1 MQGELKEETT
11 VPRQIL
17 VTGGTGLL
25 GRQVVGRLV
34 DAGAQV
40 RVMSRRARPAG
51 DSSPYAWATA
61 DLRSGA
67 GVTEA
72 VAGVDAVVHCATAFG
87 RQAEVQL
94 VRTLVDAA
102 GRGGSPHLLYTSIV
116 GVDRVPLPYYK
127 GKFAAEQVVQQ
138 SGLPHTVLRATQFHD
153 LLRAVFAA
161 AARVPV
167 MPVPDIRFQPVD
179 AGEVAD
185 RLASLAVGEPV
196 GRAPDIGGPEVRDA
210 RELAGA
216 YLRASGRR
224 RRILPIR
231 LPGKT
236 FRAYHAGAHL
246 APDHAA
252 GKVTFEDYLAGYSD
266 LRGGSYRA
274 PR

>member
-1 MQGELKEETT
+1 M
-11 VPRQIL
+11 PRQIL

-25 GRQVVGRLV
+25 GRLVVRRLL
-34 DAGAQV
+34 DAGTEV
-40 RVMSRRARPAG
+40 RVTSRRARPA
-51 DSSPYAWATA
+51 DDRSPYAWATA
-61 DLRSGA
+61 DLRSGT
-67 GVTEA
+67 GVAEA
-72 VAGVDAVVHCATAFG
+72 VAGVDAIVHCATAFG
-87 RQAEVQL
+87 RQQEVQL
-94 VRTLVDAA
+94 VRTLVEAA

-127 GKFAAEQVVQQ
+127 GKLAAEQMVQA

-153 LLRAVFAA
+153 LLRAVFAS

-167 MPVPDIRFQPVD
+167 MPVPDFRFQPVD

-185 RLASLAVGEPV
+185 RLATLAIGEPV
-196 GRAPDIGGPEVRDA
+196 GRAPDVAGPEVRHA
-210 RELAGA
+210 SEFAGA

-224 RRILPIR
+224 RRILPMR

-236 FRAYHAGAHL
+236 FGAYRAGAHL
-246 APDHAA
+246 APDHAV

-266 LRGGSYRA
+266 LRGRSYRA